1 MISRVDDNHEINKGE
16 GRWGEE
22 TKIGRDSV
30 RKRRSN
36 AGKHKRK
43 KEHKRAIQI
52 PTRYQNLVDWES
64 DCFVLEEEQ
73 RQASSFTTQATE
85 SPAKRR
91 SQLLRPKRK
100 ANSAD
105 ASGSSVGRTSNSN
118 QSVGSSFTNASTH
131 GLANI
136 SGKRE
141 SAVGHNRTP
150 TTMSSTERMATST
163 EMIVRLSE
171 SFRSA
176 LTSMFR
182 ELLSM
187 YPLFVRKGASA
198 HPAGAFDTISFL
210 DAVSRYHG
218 PDCIP
223 FMAMFVKT
231 RMFSKLIESRC
242 EYCAALSAE
251 RKQSHRPVE
260 GTYDY
265 AFEASVR
272 RSLNVVIAET
282 GMVANIPKKEM
293 LHVVI
298 ENLPEPSSSS
308 SYDTPD
314 KVPKLRERK
323 RWVELEKQRL
333 TYYQAS
339 TIRGASKKKIKGTI
353 ILDPSTTR
361 LCVSPPIPVEAAV
374 VDVGA
379 DDLGSKLV
387 GSSSTSRRTSN
398 ISGTG
403 GSGKQRKDSSS
414 DEFTGPLDSL
424 VEYVKQHTIKLEN
437 DSAKVILYFRCPD
450 ETTFKSWYR
459 AITARLMP
467 ADMRGR
473 VGMHR
478 RGSIR

>member
-1 MISRVDDNHEINKGE
+1 M
-16 GRWGEE
+16 
-22 TKIGRDSV
+22 
-30 RKRRSN
+30 
-36 AGKHKRK
+36 
-43 KEHKRAIQI
+43 
-52 PTRYQNLVDWES
+52 
-64 DCFVLEEEQ
+64 
-73 RQASSFTTQATE
+73 
-85 SPAKRR
+85 
-91 SQLLRPKRK
+91 
-100 ANSAD
+100 
-105 ASGSSVGRTSNSN
+105 
-118 QSVGSSFTNASTH
+118 
-131 GLANI
+131 
-136 SGKRE
+136 
-141 SAVGHNRTP
+141 
-150 TTMSSTERMATST
+150 
-163 EMIVRLSE
+163 
-171 SFRSA
+171 
-176 LTSMFR
+176 
-182 ELLSM
+182 
-187 YPLFVRKGASA
+187 
-198 HPAGAFDTISFL
+198 
-210 DAVSRYHG
+210 
-218 PDCIP
+218 
-223 FMAMFVKT
+223 
-231 RMFSKLIESRC
+231 
-242 EYCAALSAE
+242 
-251 RKQSHRPVE
+251 
-260 GTYDY
+260 
-265 AFEASVR
+265 
-272 RSLNVVIAET
+272 
-282 GMVANIPKKEM
+282 
-293 LHVVI
+293 
-298 ENLPEPSSSS
+298 
-308 SYDTPD
+308 
-314 KVPKLRERK
+314 
-323 RWVELEKQRL
+323 ELEKQRL